1 MAPALLTLLHHKLD
15 LSCSSAMDLFGQEKE
30 TVLSLSSG
38 DCKVIAA
45 AIQEADGDT
54 ELILHDCHVEDAGLE
69 ELFHVLHRIHMR

>member
-15 LSCSSAMDLFGQEKE
+15 LSCSSAMDLFGQEK
-30 TVLSLSSG
+30 TVLSLSFG
-38 DCKVIAA
+38 DCRVISA

-54 ELILHDCHVEDAGLE
+54 ELILHDCHVEDEGIE